1 MAHLAPGSTLLTR
14 LACSLSPGLLVSESG
29 ARISVY
35 HVNNN
40 IIAMQVD
47 YLTKKHHIYL
57 LKNGRINM
65 CGLNSSNVEYVAA
78 AIKDAVIT
86 HPEK

>member
-1 MAHLAPGSTLLTR
+1 
-14 LACSLSPGLLVSESG
+14 
-29 ARISVY
+29 
-35 HVNNN
+35 
-40 IIAMQVD
+40 MQVD

-65 CGLNSSNVEYVAA
+65 CGLNSSNMEYVAA